1 MRSNKIYALCKANKN
16 FEKNALI
23 KISTIQIRTNKGL
36 NVKSRLGV
44 DTYMKRKIL
53 LLNGIPIC
61 FSLISY
67 SKKFRQVRSIL
78 IIHFRED
85 AK

>member
-1 MRSNKIYALCKANKN
+1 MQGSIIVYSDPIKSMHYLCKANKN

-53 LLNGIPIC
+53 LLNGI
-61 FSLISY
+61 FVSASY
-67 SKKFRQVRSIL
+67 HTPKNFVKLGKF
-78 IIHFRED
+78 
-85 AK
+85 